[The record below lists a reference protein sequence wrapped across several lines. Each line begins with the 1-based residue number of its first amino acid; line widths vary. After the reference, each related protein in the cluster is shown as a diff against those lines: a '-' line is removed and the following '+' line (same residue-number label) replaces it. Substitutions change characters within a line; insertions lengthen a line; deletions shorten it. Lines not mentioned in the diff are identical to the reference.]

1 MNRILAFAVATC
13 LCVAPG
19 FASEV
24 DGIVE
29 LEQKLIVQETRLLE
43 AELKQDR
50 AIVENWKFRGI
61 LGWLNGLFS
70 STEKKA
76 LEALLMETEQSIKRE
91 FAGMKASEGSLQQE
105 VFNVGLSYE
114 NKGEFAKAIEFYKK
128 VVQKDDK
135 VLLRIGFCYQ
145 KLKQFSEAITWYLK
159 MQKTDTN
166 FLLVVECYW
175 EAAQPKDAVTWLFRI
190 LEPYSKNAAEL
201 KALELMDQYQ
211 YANRDNDFPGFSTR
225 LSDVYLT
232 KALSYFHESTDI
244 AASDYKRA
252 VNLRASNQDTQAIS
266 MQIVQWYFNKVE
278 EARNTLDEKRSEAF
292 EHFEYLLRQTE
303 QKISREK
310 DRLRDAE
317 MQAMRDYEHALNRSR
332 QELSEARLHLDD
344 VQKNQTATPEQLTYA
359 QKRLRNAEY
368 RLQDL
373 MNNRIRFIE
382 EEISPY
388 KQKLERA
395 QREYN
400 QLIQN
405 RATIIEDYIAP
416 YKRAL
421 KASEDNEKVIRR
433 LHQMIF

>member
-1 MNRILAFAVATC
+1 MNRILALAVATC

-29 LEQKLIVQETRLLE
+29 LEQKLITQEKRLLE
-43 AELKQDR
+43 SELKQDR

-61 LGWLNGLFS
+61 LGWLQGLFS

-76 LEALLMETEQSIKRE
+76 LQALLMETEQSIKKE
-91 FAGMKASEGSLQQE
+91 FAGMKASETSLQQE
-105 VFNVGLSYE
+105 VFNVGYAFE
-114 NKGEFAKAIEFYKK
+114 QKGDFAKAIEFYKK
-128 VVQKDDK
+128 VVHKDDK
-135 VLLRIGFCYQ
+135 VLLRIGSCYQ
-145 KLKQFSEAITWYLK
+145 KLKQYSEAITWYLK
-159 MQKTDTN
+159 MQKTDAN

-175 EAAQPKDAVTWLFRI
+175 EAALPKDAITWLFRI
-190 LEPYSKNAAEL
+190 LDPYNKNAAEL
-201 KALELMDQYQ
+201 KALELMDRYE
-211 YANRDNDFPGFSTR
+211 YSNRDSDFPGFSTR
-225 LSDVYLT
+225 LSDVYLAKT
-232 KALSYFHESTDI
+232 LSYFSESTEI

-252 VNLRASNQDTQAIS
+252 VNLRSAGQDLQTVS

-278 EARNTLDEKRSEAF
+278 EARNTLEEKRSEAF
-292 EHFEYLLRQTE
+292 EHFEYLLRQAE

-317 MQAMRDYEHALNRSR
+317 MQAMRDYEYALNRSR
-332 QELSEARLHLDD
+332 QELSEARLNLDD
-344 VQKNQTATPEQLTYA
+344 VQKNQASTPEQIDYA

-388 KQKLERA
+388 KEKLERA

-405 RATIIEDYIAP
+405 RAQIIEDYIAP

>member
-1 MNRILAFAVATC
+1 MKRIMAFAVTAT
-13 LCVAPG
+13 LSVAPG
-19 FASEV
+19 FSSEV

-29 LEQKLIVQETRLLE
+29 LEQKLIAQEKRLLE
-43 AELKQDR
+43 AELKQDK

-61 LGWLNGLFS
+61 LGWLNGLFA

-105 VFNVGLSYE
+105 VFNVGLSFE

-135 VLLRIGFCYQ
+135 VLLRIATCYQ
-145 KLKQFSEAITWYLK
+145 KLKDFSEAIVWYLK
-159 MQKTDTN
+159 MQKTDAN
-166 FLLVVECYW
+166 FLYVVECYW
-175 EAAQPKDAVTWLFRI
+175 EATQNKDAITWLFRI
-190 LEPYSKNAAEL
+190 LEPYNKNAAEL
-201 KALELMDQYQ
+201 KALELMDRYE
-211 YANRDNDFPGFSTR
+211 YASRDSDFPGFSTR
-225 LSDVYLT
+225 LSDVYLN
-232 KALSYFHESTDI
+232 KALAYFTESSEV
-244 AASDYKRA
+244 AALDYRRA
-252 VNLRASNQDTQAIS
+252 VNLRASGQDAQSIS
-266 MQIVQWYFNKVE
+266 MQIVQWYLNKVD
-278 EARNTLDEKRSEAF
+278 EARNTLEEKRGEAF
-292 EHFEYLLRQTE
+292 EHFEYLLRQAE

-317 MQAMRDYEHALNRSR
+317 MQAMRDYEYALDRSR
-332 QELSEARLHLDD
+332 RELSEARLHLDD
-344 VQKNQTATPEQLTYA
+344 VQKNQATTPEQLTYA

-388 KQKLERA
+388 MEKLERA

-405 RATIIEDYIAP
+405 RAQIIEDYIAP

-421 KASEDNEKVIRR
+421 KASEDDEKVIRR